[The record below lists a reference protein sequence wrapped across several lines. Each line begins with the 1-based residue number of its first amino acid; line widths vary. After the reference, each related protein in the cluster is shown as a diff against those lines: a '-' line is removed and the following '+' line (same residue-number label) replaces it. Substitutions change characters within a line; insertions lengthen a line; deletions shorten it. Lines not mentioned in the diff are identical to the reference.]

1 MGGQYKF
8 EAYWAFFV
16 VYLNRNFAS
25 QLNAIGF
32 GLTRFS
38 DTYNREVCCRT
49 STLEVHK
56 VVLEQI
62 GSRIRWTLLQL

>member
-1 MGGQYKF
+1 MGGQYKL
-8 EAYWAFFV
+8 EAYRAFFV
-16 VYLNRNFAS
+16 VYLNWYFAS

-38 DTYNREVCCRT
+38 DTYNREGCSRIF
-49 STLEVHK
+49 TLEVDK

-62 GSRIRWTLLQL
+62 GS